1 MIINYAS
8 QLLLVL
14 EYLHSKEY
22 FHAPG
27 EFNSDRIYFTQMYD
41 NLFLDIGTSISD
53 ISTGYLAQD
62 SNTILNNRKYK
73 IK

>member
-1 MIINYAS
+1 MNYAS

-41 NLFLDIGTSISD
+41 NIFLDIGTSISH
-53 ISTGYLAQD
+53 ISVEYLMQD
-62 SNTILNNRKYK
+62 SNTVLNNRKYNVK
-73 IK
+73 